1 MASISAPLG
10 EILNSLYGTLRLAIA
25 DKNGL
30 NYFNFSHLGF
40 WHSFTAAIIIAPIF
54 IILLNV
60 RYALNEN
67 EINFLRFMTIY
78 TIAYVIGWVAF
89 PLLIN
94 YITNKLGISRR
105 FIRYIVVYNWA
116 SVLQNFIYLPFAIL
130 VEAHLVNHSLATII
144 GLALLGAVFL
154 YTYFITKTTLEV
166 PNGIATGIVVCDLI
180 LSIIISTVTQRT
192 LHVF

>member
-10 EILNSLYGTLRLAIA
+10 EIVNSIYGSLRLAVA

-30 NYFNFSHLGF
+30 NYFNFSYLGF

-54 IILLNV
+54 ILLLNV

-94 YITNKLGISRR
+94 YITNILGISGR

-116 SVLQNFIYLPFAIL
+116 SVLQNFLYLPFAIL
-130 VEAHLVNHSLATII
+130 VEAHLVQGSLATMI
-144 GLALLGAVFL
+144 GLALLGLVFL

-180 LSIIISTVTQRT
+180 LSIIISTITQRT